1 MNEITIGDKT
11 YISSKR
17 AAEITGYAKDY
28 VGQLCREGYV
38 DAKMVGRSWYV
49 YEPSIRAHRFGEEAI
64 EEEQASK
71 VVDEEPVQVAQE
83 VRTTEV
89 VTTWEQP
96 RYHAEEPVHIP
107 SLDIRAEGAI
117 NRMEDPEYAPEV
129 ALTDMQQAWK
139 EWFELRNQQSTE
151 TSVPEEEGE
160 VEETEDEEEE
170 EYEEGEEIVEFQRI
184 HEPEEEE
191 SGDVVEEDEVEEI
204 HIERIYRHEVVQ
216 PPVQAV
222 VQPAPTA
229 RSQVRHEQP
238 APKKQKVE
246 GAAVSI
252 AALFIAIAIISVTIA
267 AIGSGVAT
275 PYLQTFVGSNPVIE
289 YLGGSRSIND

>member
-49 YEPSIRAHRFGEEAI
+49 YEPSIRAHRFGEEAV
-64 EEEQASK
+64 EEESTDT
-71 VVDEEPVQVAQE
+71 VPEEQVVQVTEE

-96 RYHAEEPVHIP
+96 RYQAEEPVPIP
-107 SLDIRAEGAI
+107 SLDMRSEGSV
-117 NRMEDPEYAPEV
+117 NRLEDPEYAPEV

-139 EWFELRNQQSTE
+139 EWFELRNQQPAE
-151 TSVPEEEGE
+151 TPVADDEGE
-160 VEETEDEEEE
+160 SDEDDVDQEDEGE
-170 EYEEGEEIVEFQRI
+170 EYEEEEEIVEFQRI
-184 HEPEEEE
+184 HEPDEEEE
-191 SGDVVEEDEVEEI
+191 DDEVEEI
-204 HIERIYRHEVVQ
+204 HIERIYRHEIVQ
-216 PPVQAV
+216 PPTEAPVP
-222 VQPAPTA
+222 PAPA
-229 RSQVRHEQP
+229 VRPQMRQQP
-238 APKKQKVE
+238 KPKKQKVE
-246 GAAVSI
+246 GSAVSI
-252 AALFIAIAIISVTIA
+252 AALFIAIAIVSVTIA

-275 PYLQTFVGSNPVIE
+275 PYIQSFVGSNPVIE
-289 YLGGSRSIND
+289 YLGGSRSINN